1 VTLNVAVAV
10 VVIGERVGLPLKL
23 VVVNVGVPERVN
35 ADVRVVALGLAPNAL
50 AEKVVP
56 VRRPT
61 LGE

>member
-1 VTLNVAVAV
+1 VTVNVAMAV

-23 VVVNVGVPERVN
+23 VVVNVDVPERVN
-35 ADVRVVALGLAPNAL
+35 ALAD
-50 AEKVVP
+50 KVVP